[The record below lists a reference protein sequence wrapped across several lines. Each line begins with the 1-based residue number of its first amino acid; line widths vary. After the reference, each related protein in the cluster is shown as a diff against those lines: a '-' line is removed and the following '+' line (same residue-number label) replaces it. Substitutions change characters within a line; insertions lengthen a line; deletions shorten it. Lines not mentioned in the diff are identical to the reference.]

1 MFLNLFLHCHI
12 KPLHLKNFQKKL
24 ILSTT
29 GTTKYWNC
37 MFAFF
42 RIFRALCH
50 ILSYRKL
57 WLEVE
62 RSFWLFSCLKNRDRW
77 MIFLSLLMSGN
88 IFKNP
93 FSPKYEI
100 LWDFMHNLLKN
111 TWISSTNPRPPI
123 RAIFF
128 ELNDLP

>member
-1 MFLNLFLHCHI
+1 
-12 KPLHLKNFQKKL
+12 
-24 ILSTT
+24 
-29 GTTKYWNC
+29 
-37 MFAFF
+37 
-42 RIFRALCH
+42 
-50 ILSYRKL
+50 
-57 WLEVE
+57 
-62 RSFWLFSCLKNRDRW
+62 

-88 IFKNP
+88 IFKDQ